1 MDDLKKQLKSAL
13 GTVGFFT
20 LMKILRR
27 IEIRI
32 EPEDETL
39 IIYHD
44 GKEAIVIGFDV
55 IEDFVNNQHG

>member
-1 MDDLKKQLKSAL
+1 MEDLKKQLKSAL
-13 GTVGFFT
+13 GTVGFFA

-32 EPEDETL
+32 EPKDKTL
-39 IIYHD
+39 IIYPD
-44 GKEAIVIGFDV
+44 GHEEISVGFDD